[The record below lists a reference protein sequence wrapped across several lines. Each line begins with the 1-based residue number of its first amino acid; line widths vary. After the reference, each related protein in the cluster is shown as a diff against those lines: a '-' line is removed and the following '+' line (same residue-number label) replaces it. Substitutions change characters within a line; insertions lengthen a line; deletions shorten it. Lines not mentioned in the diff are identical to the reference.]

1 MAVVSESLKGR
12 HFTRV
17 ADWSREELLTA
28 LDLADDLK
36 ERQQRR
42 EEHHLLRGRTL
53 AMIFQKPSTRTRV
66 SFEVGM
72 AQLGGHALYLAAS
85 DLQLG
90 RGETLRDT
98 ATVLSRY
105 VDGIMIRT
113 FAQDDV
119 EELAH
124 HASVPVIN
132 GLTDSAHPCQA
143 LADVMTIR
151 ERLGRL
157 EGVRVAYLGDGNNVC
172 ASLMVACAKLGA
184 DFVAATPE
192 GYEPDEG
199 AVETAREAGGSVELM
214 HSPRKA
220 ARDADV
226 LYTDVWTS
234 MGQEDERARRLRD
247 LAGFGIDADLV
258 QLAGDDAIVLHCLP
272 AHYGEEITEEVL
284 YGPHSAVWDEA
295 ENRLHTQKALLALV
309 IA

>member
-42 EEHHLLRGRTL
+42 EEHHLLPGRTL

-66 SFEVGM
+66 SFEVGT

-119 EELAH
+119 EELAR

-199 AVETAREAGGSVELM
+199 VVEIAREAGGSVELV
-214 HSPRKA
+214 HTPRKA
-220 ARDADV
+220 AQGADV

-295 ENRLHTQKALLALV
+295 ENRLHAQKALLALV